1 MDNIFSK
8 CFVCEKEVDSKLAS
22 RNQSVNLPVCDSCNG
37 TNKEKKKAAEL
48 LEGMAD
54 GFVCGCI

>member
-1 MDNIFSK
+1 MKTDFTK
-8 CFVCEKEVDSKLAS
+8 HCCVCSEPVADDCP
-22 RNQSVNLPVCDSCNG
+22 RNQSVNLPVCEKCSG
-37 TNKEKKKAAEL
+37 TQQERDAIQKL

>member
-1 MDNIFSK
+1 MEDIFSK
-8 CFVCEKEVDSKLAS
+8 CFVCEQKIDQSTCSK
-22 RNQSVNLPVCDSCNG
+22 NGSVNLPVCDNCKGS
-37 TNKEKKKAAEL
+37 KEEKDKESEL

>member
-1 MDNIFSK
+1 MENIFSK
-8 CFVCEKEVDSKLAS
+8 CFVCEKEVDPETSS
-22 RNQSVNLPVCDSCNG
+22 RNPAVNLPVCANCKGSDN
-37 TNKEKKKAAEL
+37 EKKKEAEL